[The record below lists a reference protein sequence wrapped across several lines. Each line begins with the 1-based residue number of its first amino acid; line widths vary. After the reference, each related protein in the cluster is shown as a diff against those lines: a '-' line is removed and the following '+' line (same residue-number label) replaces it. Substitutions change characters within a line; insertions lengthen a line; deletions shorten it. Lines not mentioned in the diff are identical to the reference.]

1 MRIGFEGQD
10 LKLKG
15 DLFAGIRSLFGEDP
29 SLSFEESILTG
40 DEGSSGSFD
49 LVFVLDDAK
58 TDWEKIRESRGRS
71 VLVSL
76 ALSAQELPVG
86 YIAGSSDELLVLPLR
101 PADVFALFRRVKLHE
116 TLQELAGTQSRLA
129 ASLERLESDVA
140 LAERLQ
146 RAVLP
151 TRFPEMRGLKVRHRY
166 LAGMRGGD
174 WFDIAEARDGSVIHL
189 VLSDGSSSGLSSGVG
204 AALTRVAMKV
214 SLESARSPVET
225 VRALHEEL
233 QEIFTEK
240 HRLSLIYG
248 VLSRSDLRFRWL
260 ALGNARIFF
269 RSALT
274 GDFVPLPYQG
284 DLLCKGVP
292 FPEDVQCGE
301 VQLSPQDQVVLVSD
315 GFLDGCGG
323 LDETL
328 RVLNGKSDSS
338 GGRSAS
344 GRDAESVLSE
354 LAWIIR
360 RGLAD
365 DELPAQECSALWLE
379 IDSRVIRLAR

>member
-10 LKLKG
+10 LKLKD

-29 SLSFEESILTG
+29 SLSIEESFLAG
-40 DEGSSGSFD
+40 EQSSNGAAD
-49 LVFVLDDAK
+49 LVFVVDDAS
-58 TDWEKIRESRGRS
+58 TDWQRIREKRGRS
-71 VLVSL
+71 VLVSI
-76 ALSAQELPVG
+76 AVRTHDLPVG
-86 YIAGSSDELLVLPLR
+86 YVAGNSDELIVLPLR
-101 PADVFALFRRVKLHE
+101 PVEVFALFRRIKLHE
-116 TLQELAGTQSRLA
+116 TVQELAGAQSKLA
-129 ASLERLESDVA
+129 ASLERLESDVM

-214 SLESARSPVET
+214 SLESARSPVAT
-225 VRALHEEL
+225 VRALHDEL
-233 QEIFTEK
+233 QELFTDK

-248 VLSRSDLRFRWL
+248 VLSRSDLKFRWL
-260 ALGNARIFF
+260 ALGNARVFL
-269 RSALT
+269 RSAIE
-274 GDFVPLPYQG
+274 GEFVPLPHQG
-284 DLLCKGVP
+284 ELLRKGLS

-315 GFLDGCGG
+315 GFLEGCGG

-328 RVLNGKSDSS
+328 RVLNGRADPR

-344 GRDAESVLSE
+344 DRDAESVLSE
-354 LAWIIR
+354 LAWMIR